1 MRIVIL
7 GAGQVGASVAESL
20 ASENNDIT
28 VVDSDQERLAQPAG
42 SPRFADGQSAMPPIL
57 GPGAMPAWKTPIC

>member
-28 VVDSDQERLAQPAG
+28 VVDSDQDRLAHLQDRLDLQTVVGNAAYPSVLASAG
-42 SPRFADGQSAMPPIL
+42 WR
-57 GPGAMPAWKTPIC
+57 TPIC